1 MSFIRT
7 GRSSFTLCTPAAK
20 VPSWAELFM
29 GCPALLACS
38 VHFRVTESTTYSTP
52 SLWVPG
58 AFLKWVYSFWM
69 RTDSDYEELSS
80 VAERGR
86 CNTGMVV

>member
-20 VPSWAELFM
+20 VPSWAALFM

-69 RTDSDYEELSS
+69 RTDSDYEKVSS
-80 VAERGR
+80 ASEPGKKQH
-86 CNTGMVV
+86 G